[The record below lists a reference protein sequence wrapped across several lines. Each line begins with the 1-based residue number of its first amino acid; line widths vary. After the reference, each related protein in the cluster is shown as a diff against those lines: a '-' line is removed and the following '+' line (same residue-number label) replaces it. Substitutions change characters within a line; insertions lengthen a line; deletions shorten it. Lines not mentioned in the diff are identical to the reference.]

1 MEGSRA
7 GYRGCGEGLAGAQVA
22 GCLLGL
28 CSSEKKMHAS
38 KVAHQV
44 TRTDLARLSCISLP
58 VITPKRMDGVPFT
71 CMKGSYACVGASRF
85 LEDRVDG
92 PVEPLAS
99 GVPAWRARSSLSGLG
114 MAHADTRRPSMAW
127 ITAQQ
132 AAARLPFCLF
142 WALRVQWSA
151 YFTLVSSVQ
160 RNIQRTSAADFS
172 NLSHCQGSCCL
183 VLVLVLEV
191 PPGCVW

>member
-142 WALRVQWSA
+142 WALRLQWSA
-151 YFTLVSSVQ
+151 YFYSCKFRATEYP
-160 RNIQRTSAADFS
+160 ADVCSRLFKS
-172 NLSHCQGSCCL
+172 LPLPRQLLLGLGLGPGSTTRL
-183 VLVLVLEV
+183 
-191 PPGCVW
+191 W

>member
-1 MEGSRA
+1 MAGSRA

-71 CMKGSYACVGASRF
+71 CMKGSYACVGASRL

-92 PVEPLAS
+92 PVEPLTS

-114 MAHADTRRPSMAW
+114 MAHADPRRPSMAW
-127 ITAQQ
+127 LRRSSA
-132 AAARLPFCLF
+132 PGCLF
-142 WALRVQWSA
+142 
-151 YFTLVSSVQ
+151 
-160 RNIQRTSAADFS
+160 
-172 NLSHCQGSCCL
+172 G
-183 VLVLVLEV
+183 
-191 PPGCVW
+191 PPGCLFGPSGLLSQASCLRCMRRFSSLPHTRYENTLWPRPQPYWVPRTTSPSTV

>member
-1 MEGSRA
+1 MAGSRA

-71 CMKGSYACVGASRF
+71 CMKGSYACVGASRL

-114 MAHADTRRPSMAW
+114 MAHADPRRPSMAW
-127 ITAQQ
+127 LRRSSRAP
-132 AAARLPFCLF
+132 RLPFWASRLPVWASSAVCLSQ
-142 WALRVQWSA
+142 ASCLRCMRRFSSLPHTR
-151 YFTLVSSVQ
+151 YENTLWPRPQPYWVP
-160 RNIQRTSAADFS
+160 RTTSPS
-172 NLSHCQGSCCL
+172 T
-183 VLVLVLEV
+183 V
-191 PPGCVW
+191 

>member
-1 MEGSRA
+1 MAGSRA

-71 CMKGSYACVGASRF
+71 CMKGSYACVGASRL

-114 MAHADTRRPSMAW
+114 MAHADPRRPSMAW
-127 ITAQQ
+127 LREQQ
-132 AAARLPFCLF
+132 
-142 WALRVQWSA
+142 
-151 YFTLVSSVQ
+151 
-160 RNIQRTSAADFS
+160 
-172 NLSHCQGSCCL
+172 SH
-183 VLVLVLEV
+183 
-191 PPGCVW
+191 